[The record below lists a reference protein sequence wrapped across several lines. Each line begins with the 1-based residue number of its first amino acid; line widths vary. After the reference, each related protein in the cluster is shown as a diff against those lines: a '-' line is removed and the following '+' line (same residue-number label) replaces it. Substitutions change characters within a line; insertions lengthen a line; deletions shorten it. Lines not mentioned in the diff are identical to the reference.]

1 MAHTPLDQ
9 HILDLLDQNGEMR
22 ARDIYDTR
30 PETSRNTIRS
40 RIGKLKTAGKVEKVQ
55 NGIYGAI
62 ETLSLWFP
70 LLPH

>member
-30 PETSRNTIRS
+30 PETSRNTIRN